1 MLHNAGQKYILTLQ
15 IRRKEGGTARPDL
28 SPHCTDD
35 EWMDGWIGG
44 PHGQSR
50 SNGGLDFGVQQQA
63 IDDGIQSFPHPYS
76 PLSLTFS
83 PLVMA
88 LLADLFSHG
97 RGKQVCTTLQ

>member
-1 MLHNAGQKYILTLQ
+1 MPVRNTYSPYKFGG
-15 IRRKEGGTARPDL
+15 RKAERPADL

-76 PLSLTFS
+76 PLSPTFS